1 LSSCRQSFP
10 LRDYGRI
17 ARRSSIGFCAA
28 LSRSKLHALQQFL
41 KVWVRADIA
50 GAFTV
55 VNINTITTAQEFWSN
70 GEGIQLG
77 ESGQSFR
84 TVLNGHLNAAGM
96 LPTGWFGGYAVRD
109 KD

>member
-1 LSSCRQSFP
+1 VGQGGHCWRFHC
-10 LRDYGRI
+10 GE
-17 ARRSSIGFCAA
+17 
-28 LSRSKLHALQQFL
+28 H
-41 KVWVRADIA
+41 
-50 GAFTV
+50 
-55 VNINTITTAQEFWSN
+55 NTITTAQEFWSN